1 MKPINVLSTF
11 DGISCGM
18 VALKRAGIP
27 INNYYAFEI
36 DKYAIKIS
44 EKNYPEIVHLGD
56 VKKWKGIELPKID
69 LLLGGFPCQSHSI
82 AGNRKGFDDPRGQ
95 LFFDMVDILNYYRE
109 INPDL
114 KFLFENVSKLTKDN
128 LKVINNLLGVE
139 PVLINSSLVSA
150 QNRKRLYWTNFSD
163 DIEQPEDRHI
173 YLKDIL
179 EGGTGAIKSFGVYK
193 PKEDKSQC
201 LDANYWKG
209 EDNHGQR
216 TVIKTT
222 IDGFYYRKLTPLE
235 FERLQTLPDG
245 FTEGVSNSQRYKMIG
260 NGWTIDVIVHLLK
273 YYTKGE

>member
-114 KFLFENVSKLTKDN
+114 KFLFENVSKITKDN
-128 LKVINNLLGVE
+128 LKVISNSLGVE

-222 IDGFYYRKLTPLE
+222 TDGFYYRKLTPLE

-260 NGWTIDVIVHLLK
+260 NGWNIDTIVHLLK